1 MSQRIVIASDQ
12 AKHIQAYIDY
22 KNIVGDDDGGKVMSE
37 KEFEEYKNK
46 VREARKNHLYVY
58 WRNSKDFDCKSVGPE
73 SMCFCGH
80 RYKNH
85 HFDNVKTKKINCKD
99 PKCKCPLFNYIP
111 VYGSNDVKC
120 LCKHSYSLHNPVSKK
135 CGKCNTCTYFGS
147 KFTCNCTEPF
157 DDHVTVIETREERV
171 KAGKTVDPLWMGNNM
186 NAAIGGLNSFTGMVN
201 DKYMQQYQNLL
212 SGEAMEG
219 NMLSELKKNYLMD
232 DNNNQESS
240 SIKGNKINE
249 NKGESA
255 YDLFKK
261 PHIFSSNSG
270 MISKQMNRLSLLK

>member
-1 MSQRIVIASDQ
+1 M
-12 AKHIQAYIDY
+12 
-22 KNIVGDDDGGKVMSE
+22 
-37 KEFEEYKNK
+37 
-46 VREARKNHLYVY
+46 
-58 WRNSKDFDCKSVGPE
+58 
-73 SMCFCGH
+73 
-80 RYKNH
+80 
-85 HFDNVKTKKINCKD
+85 
-99 PKCKCPLFNYIP
+99 
-111 VYGSNDVKC
+111 
-120 LCKHSYSLHNPVSKK
+120 SKK

-171 KAGKTVDPLWMGNNM
+171 KAGKIVDPLWMGNNM

-249 NKGESA
+249 TKGESA

-261 PHIFSSNSG
+261 PHIFSSISG
-270 MISKQMNRLSLLK
+270 MISKQMNRLSLMK